1 MNTKD
6 LDLMNNVLKYSK
18 ELGADD
24 AEVLLAKGES
34 KSVEFRL
41 GKVEA
46 LESSSNGYELGLT
59 LYLGKRTANVS
70 SSNKSNDELKKMT
83 ERCFEMAK
91 VSPENI
97 YAGIASSDKIAKEF
111 KKIDLLDT
119 YVPSTQK
126 LLEMSQET
134 EDSAR
139 SVNGISNS
147 DGASASWGKTN
158 FAMLSSNGFYGNF
171 SGSIFSL
178 SVSVVAGSAP
188 NMETDYDFSSKVFFE
203 DLQKPNIVGLTAAE
217 RAVKR
222 LKSKK
227 CKTGK
232 FPVIFDKRVSK
243 SIASHIASAINGSAV
258 ANGTSLFKDKMGE
271 QVLNSSI
278 NVIDDPNLHRGLG
291 SSPFD
296 GEGLAKN
303 KLNMIENGILKNW
316 LLDLSSS
323 RQLEVESNANAIR
336 GIGSNAYPGPSNFMI
351 LPSKRKFKT
360 LFEDIKEGLL
370 ITELIGSSV
379 NMITGDYSRGASG
392 FWIDNGEI
400 TYPISEVTIAGNLN
414 EMFLNMIVSDDI
426 DLSSRIS
433 SPSIRIDN
441 MTIAGN

>member
-1 MNTKD
+1 MNTED
-6 LDLMNNVLKYSK
+6 LDIMNNVLKYSK
-18 ELGADD
+18 ELGADN
-24 AEVLLAKGES
+24 AEVLLATGES
-34 KSVEFRL
+34 KAVEFRL

-59 LYLGKRTANVS
+59 IHLGKKTANVS
-70 SSNKSNDELKKMT
+70 SSNKSESDLRKMT

-97 YAGIASSDKIAKEF
+97 YSGIASSDKVAKDW
-111 KKIDLLDT
+111 KKIDMLDD
-119 YVPSTQK
+119 YIPSTQK

-139 SVNGISNS
+139 SVKGVSNS
-147 DGASASWGKTN
+147 DGASASWGKSN
-158 FAMLSSNGFYGNF
+158 FAMLSSNGFYGSF
-171 SGSIFSL
+171 SGSMFSL
-178 SVSVVAGSAP
+178 SVSVVAGSSS
-188 NMETDYDFSSKVFFE
+188 NMETDYDYSSKVFFE
-203 DLQKPNIVGLTAAE
+203 DLRNPDIIGLTAGE
-217 RAVKR
+217 RAVKK
-222 LKSKK
+222 LNSKK

-258 ANGTSLFKDKMGE
+258 ANGTSLFKDKME
-271 QVLNSSI
+271 DKVLNSSI
-278 NVIDDPNLHRGLG
+278 TVVDDPDLYRGFG

-296 GEGLAKN
+296 GEGLAKT

-323 RQLEVESNANAIR
+323 RQLEIESNANAIR

-351 LPSKRKFKT
+351 LPSKNKFET
-360 LFEDIKEGLL
+360 LCEDVKEGLL

-392 FWIDNGEI
+392 FWIDNGKI
-400 TYPISEVTIAGNLN
+400 TYPVSEITIAGNLK

-433 SPSIRIDN
+433 APSIRIDS
-441 MTIAGN
+441 MIIAGN